1 MSDVIRVSAV
11 RFVAASASDI
21 RSGLLGWIALT
32 LNNSLRLDGL
42 TLRRTRDGRLA
53 LSFPER
59 RDLAGGSHH
68 YMRPLNDAARR
79 AIEAQVFA
87 ALGLEGNVGP

>member
-1 MSDVIRVSAV
+1 MSGPCSPR
-11 RFVAASASDI
+11 VAAVTEFPVGSPLVP
-21 RSGLLGWIALT
+21 RF
-32 LNNSLRLDGL
+32 RVC
-42 TLRRTRDGRLA
+42 RRTRDGRLA